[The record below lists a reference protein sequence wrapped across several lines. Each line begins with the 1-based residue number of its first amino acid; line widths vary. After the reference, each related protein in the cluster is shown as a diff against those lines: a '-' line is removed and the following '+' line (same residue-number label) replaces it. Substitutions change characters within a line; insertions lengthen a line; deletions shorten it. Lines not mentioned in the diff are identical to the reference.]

1 MATLPAFSPDL
12 PRTGR
17 RSIPRQRGLSLI
29 ELMIS
34 IAIGL
39 ILLAGVTALIVQQC
53 SARTELDKASRQI
66 ENGRYATQVLREA
79 IEHAGYYGEFSSL
92 PAAPAA
98 MPDAC
103 ATSIANLDAG
113 MPLHLQGFDSPATVP
128 APLSTCLA
136 NANHVPGTDVLVV
149 RRADTGTT
157 PAASAVANQVYLQT
171 TQAAQIPPVT
181 QTGYVIGTTA
191 TSPSV
196 FTMLQKDGAT
206 LADLR
211 KYHVEIYFVSPCSSP
226 SGAGTPATC
235 TSTDDN
241 GRPIPTLKRLE
252 LINGAAGPAFNLLP
266 LVEGIENLQFD
277 YGLDTDGDGSPD
289 SYTTGTHSAGST
301 AMAAADWANVMA
313 VRINILAR
321 SNDPTPG
328 YNDTK
333 SYTLSGPGTLD
344 GVAAAV
350 SPAPT
355 YRHHV
360 FSEVVRAI
368 NASGRREQ

>member
-1 MATLPAFSPDL
+1 MSNFPAFPPCLSVSIY
-12 PRTGR
+12 
-17 RSIPRQRGLSLI
+17 RSVPRQRGLSLI

-34 IAIGL
+34 MAIGL
-39 ILLAGVTALIVQQC
+39 VLLAGVTTLIVQQS
-53 SARTELDKASRQI
+53 SARTELDKAGRQI
-66 ENGRYATQVLREA
+66 ENGRYATQVLRDA
-79 IEHAGYYGEFSSL
+79 IEHAGFYGEFSSL

-103 ATSIANLDAG
+103 ATSIAALATG
-113 MPLHLQGFDSPATVP
+113 MPLHVQGFDSPATVP
-128 APLSTCLA
+128 SPLSACLA
-136 NANHVPGTDVLVV
+136 DANHVPGTDILVV

-157 PAASAVANQVYLQT
+157 PVASAVANQVYLQT
-171 TQAAQIPPVT
+171 TQATQIPPVT

-191 TSPSV
+191 ATPSV

-211 KYHVEIYFVSPCSSP
+211 KYHVEIYFVSPCSAP
-226 SGAGTPATC
+226 GGTGTPATC

-252 LINGAAGPAFNLLP
+252 LTNGASGAAFNVVP

-277 YGLDTDGDGSPD
+277 YGVDTDGDGSPD

-313 VRINILAR
+313 IRINILAR
-321 SNDPTPG
+321 SNDPTSG

-333 SYTLSGPGTLD
+333 AYALSGPGTLD
-344 GVAAAV
+344 GGAAAA
-350 SPAPT
+350 STAPN